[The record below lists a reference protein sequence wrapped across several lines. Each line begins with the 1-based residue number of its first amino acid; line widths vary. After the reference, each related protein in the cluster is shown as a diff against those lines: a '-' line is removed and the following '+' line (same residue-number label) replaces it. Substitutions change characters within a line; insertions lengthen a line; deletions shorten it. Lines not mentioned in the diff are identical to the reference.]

1 MDAKPLWKTCKKI
14 SLYLIMATTTAP
26 TNFIDILTKNVVTLS
41 VAIYLI
47 VIAYYMT
54 KDPEKIFT
62 KIYLY
67 STIAIVPIIIG
78 FVYLLKNSNSNSIAN
93 TAKLELN
100 DYIKYGFGFVF
111 FILIVYFFNNIN
123 ISSQMVYLATGFVQL
138 IVVFMIIVAFAIIY
152 KVGYNYLYKMQGLSG
167 FIVNLIFYIPC
178 MLLDLLE
185 YLKADLQ
192 QAPKAVYVLLIIEL
206 VLGLLYVYSPI
217 ISKSF
222 GKMLGLKDGK
232 VVLAEPLRI
241 DKETRLTSYVD
252 LQENKIDDKNQIIN
266 NKFAISAWIYIVPVS
281 PSHSPYNGDAT
292 IFEFTNYHPRLIYN
306 GAKGK
311 FKVFFNQSSST
322 EVDMP
327 LQKWNHVVFN
337 YTKLNADLFV
347 NGKLIGS
354 VKRDVVNENLSISD
368 IMTVGQVG
376 GLSGGICNIVYF
388 PRPLVNYEIETI
400 YSLNKDS
407 DQPSI

>member
-54 KDPEKIFT
+54 KDPEKLFT

-78 FVYLLKNSNSNSIAN
+78 FVYLLKNSNSIAN

-138 IVVFMIIVAFAIIY
+138 IIVFMIIVAFAIIY
-152 KVGYNYLYKMQGLSG
+152 KVGYNYLYKMQGWSG

-252 LQENKIDDKNQIIN
+252 LQKNKIDDKNQIIN

-311 FKVFFNQSSST
+311 FKVFFNQSSYT

-347 NGKLIGS
+347 NGKLVGS
-354 VKRDVVNENLSISD
+354 VARDNVNENLSISD
-368 IMTVGQVG
+368 IITVGQVG

-388 PRPLVNYEIETI
+388 PRPLVKYEIETI

-407 DQPSI
+407 DPPSI

>member
-78 FVYLLKNSNSNSIAN
+78 FVYLLKNSNSIAN

-138 IVVFMIIVAFAIIY
+138 IIVFMIIVAFAIIY
-152 KVGYNYLYKMQGLSG
+152 KVGYNYLYKMQGWSG

-252 LQENKIDDKNQIIN
+252 LQKNKIDDKNQIIN

-311 FKVFFNQSSST
+311 FKVFFNQSSYT

-347 NGKLIGS
+347 NGKLVGS
-354 VKRDVVNENLSISD
+354 VVRDNVNENLSISD

-388 PRPLVNYEIETI
+388 PRPLVKYEIETI

-407 DQPSI
+407 DPPSI